1 MPAQPLHDESAERVD
16 RAGMTR
22 GRHPVC
28 AVLAAVAG
36 GCLVLNGLLAEHHG
50 TGLVVVELTCG
61 FLTLLA
67 AVAVW
72 STEPPLAGL
81 PPRTGETGTGA
92 DKQ

>member
-1 MPAQPLHDESAERVD
+1 MPAQPLRDKSAERVD
-16 RAGMTR
+16 RRLRALLRRSDDG
-22 GRHPVC
+22 V
-28 AVLAAVAG
+28 
-36 GCLVLNGLLAEHHG
+36 LAEHHG

-72 STEPPLAGL
+72 STEPPRAGL